1 MQQRGEARERFQQLS
16 ASTTKAVETI
26 KRSRPANGSS
36 SLLPPADL
44 PQPITPLADIRHDVL
59 VHAESLAKEVTALTL
74 ALKPPVT
81 VEAVVAELDK
91 LGGIVAKLSYVVEL
105 LPAVGA
111 MTKRLRYVCRFGYQ
125 PLRADLSEL
134 KLDYNSPDGT
144 YSTSSKRSNNTFHTQ
159 PELSTASPLSPGT
172 NFCGQQRHSGPWST
186 GPGTCHRRNSRRNGK
201 AGGTRPRCST
211 TASRS

>member
-16 ASTTKAVETI
+16 ASTTKAVESI
-26 KRSRPANGSS
+26 KRSRSANGSS
-36 SLLPPADL
+36 SSSSPAGLPL
-44 PQPITPLADIRHDVL
+44 PTTPLADIRHDVL

-111 MTKRLRYVCRFGYQ
+111 MTKRIRYVWPSWVRVVRTYS
-125 PLRADLSEL
+125 RAEL
-134 KLDYNSPDGT
+134 EHNSPDGT
-144 YSTSSKRSNNTFHTQ
+144 FSTSSKRSNNTSHSQ
-159 PELSTASPLSPGT
+159 PELSTVSLPRPGT
-172 NFCGQQRHSGPWST
+172 NSCARPRHSGPWST
-186 GPGTCHRRNSRRNGK
+186 GPETCHRRNSRRNGR
-201 AGGTRPRCST
+201 AGGTRLRCST
-211 TASRS
+211 TASKS